1 MKVKLLSKL
10 SIKLVLVI
18 SVVLIIVFALNTYVA
33 IKYLEDELTEIHK
46 QSAFSASDL
55 IKSSTRHSM
64 LHNNR
69 EDIYN
74 TIRTIGN
81 EPGFLKVRIFNK
93 QGVISFSSDS
103 SEIGKEVDM
112 NNESCIACHT
122 SAGRKNVDSKELFR
136 SFFVSADERA
146 VGLINP
152 IKNETDCYT
161 SDCHAH
167 SKSVGMLGVLDVV
180 VSMKKADLSISSTKK
195 TIIIN
200 FIIITL
206 IISSISGTF
215 IYVLINKPLKRVSF
229 GIDELGRGNWNYR
242 IPVRER
248 DEVGIISKQFNDMSR
263 KLSSAYNEIK
273 EWSETL
279 NIKVEEK
286 TQELK
291 TIYEQIVQMEKL
303 ASLGKLS
310 ATVAH
315 ELNNPLEGI
324 LTYSKLVSKK
334 LKKENSN
341 EKLTE
346 YLDLISDEAARCG
359 RIVKD
364 MLIFSHSDKE
374 EFNVCNI
381 TGIIEKSIKL
391 INHHLEINNI
401 KLNRNFESED
411 ICISCSGQK
420 IQQALMSLFINAIES
435 MQSKGEGTITITTRR
450 VNEYIEIKISDTG
463 SGIDAKDLPH
473 IFDPFYTTKD
483 AGKGTGL
490 GLSVVYGIINTHKG
504 KIEVEETSINGTTFN
519 ILLPIEINKED
530 NEKI

>member
-18 SVVLIIVFALNTYVA
+18 SVVLIIVFAVNTYVA

-112 NNESCIACHT
+112 NNESCVACHT

-161 SDCHAH
+161 ADCHAH

-263 KLSSAYNEIK
+263 KLSLAYNEIK

-279 NIKVEEK
+279 NVKVEEK

-291 TIYEQIVQMEKL
+291 IIYEQIVQMEKL

-334 LKKENSN
+334 LKKEGSN

-346 YLDLISDEAARCG
+346 YLDLISDEASRCG

-374 EFNVCNI
+374 EFNICNI

-401 KLNRNFESED
+401 KLNKNFESED
-411 ICISCSGQK
+411 LLISCSGQK
-420 IQQALMSLFINAIES
+420 IQQALMSLLINAIES
-435 MQSKGEGTITITTRR
+435 MQSKGEGTISITTRR
-450 VNEYIEIKISDTG
+450 IDGNVEIRITDTG
-463 SGIDAKDLPH
+463 SGIDTKDLPH

-504 KIEVEETSINGTTFN
+504 KIEVEETSISGTTFN
-519 ILLPIEINKED
+519 ILLPIDINKED

>member
-1 MKVKLLSKL
+1 MKVKLLNKL
-10 SIKLVLVI
+10 SVKLVLVI
-18 SVVLIIVFALNTYVA
+18 SIVLVIVFAVNTYVA
-33 IKYLEDELTEIHK
+33 ITYLENELTEIHK

-93 QGVISFSSDS
+93 QGVISYSSDS

-122 SAGRKNVDSKELFR
+122 SNGRKNVDSKELFR
-136 SFFVSADERA
+136 SFFVSPDERA
-146 VGLINP
+146 FGLINP
-152 IKNETDCYT
+152 IRNEADCYT
-161 SDCHAH
+161 AECHAH
-167 SKSVGMLGVLDVV
+167 SNSVGMLGVLDVV
-180 VSMKKADLSISSTKK
+180 ISMKKADISISNTKS

-200 FIIITL
+200 FLIITL
-206 IISSISGTF
+206 IISTISGTF
-215 IYVLINKPLKRVSF
+215 IYVLINKPLKRVSK
-229 GIDELGRGNWNYR
+229 GIDELGSGNLNYR
-242 IPVRER
+242 IPVKER
-248 DEVGIISKQFNDMSR
+248 DEVGIISKQFNDMAR

-273 EWSETL
+273 EWSDTL
-279 NIKVEEK
+279 NTKVEEK

-334 LKKENSN
+334 LKKEGTN

-346 YLDLISDEAARCG
+346 YLDLISDEASRCG

-364 MLIFSHSDKE
+364 MLIFSHTDKE

-381 TGIIEKSIKL
+381 TEIIGKSIKL
-391 INHHLEINNI
+391 IDHHLKINNI
-401 KLNRNFESED
+401 KLKSNFENEVMN
-411 ICISCSGQK
+411 ISCNGQK
-420 IQQALMSLFINAIES
+420 IQQALMSLLINAIES
-435 MQSKGEGTITITTRR
+435 MQSKGEGTIEITTRKSGE
-450 VNEYIEIKISDTG
+450 NIEIRISDTG
-463 SGIDAKDLPH
+463 GGIDSKDLPH
-473 IFDPFYTTKD
+473 IFDPFYSTKE

-490 GLSVVYGIINTHKG
+490 GLSVVYGIINAHKG
-504 KIEVEETSINGTTFN
+504 KIEVEETSNSGTTFK
-519 ILLPIEINKED
+519 IILPIEIKKEE